1 MLSGLLN
8 EAKTFIKPS
17 ISLEDNF
24 LSILDINNSLLYV
37 KFSIDLY
44 NVSLLSLYIF
54 LSIL

>member
-1 MLSGLLN
+1 MCGASF

-17 ISLEDNF
+17 ISLEDNS

>member
-17 ISLEDNF
+17 ISLEDNS